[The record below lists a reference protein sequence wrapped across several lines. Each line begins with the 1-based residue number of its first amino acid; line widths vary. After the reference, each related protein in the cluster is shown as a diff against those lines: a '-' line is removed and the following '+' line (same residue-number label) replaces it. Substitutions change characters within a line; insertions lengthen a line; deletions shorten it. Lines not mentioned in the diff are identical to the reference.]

1 MWDFLWAFS
10 HPLLHKFH
18 RDIYVYPREAQF
30 EHNRCNYKCTWRAQP
45 SAKANVTIFR
55 DQDLHQN
62 INGFSFAHAS
72 PLQQVSW
79 NSACYVWDNR
89 ADRQRNEQLAPLK
102 THTHTH
108 TDATHSVQHSSN
120 QRKWVKTP
128 VQWGPCCIEVYE
140 LPVIPYS
147 KIRLL
152 THYTI
157 YSTNDFFCK
166 SNKSLMHV
174 PAGQELFSFARYN

>member
-1 MWDFLWAFS
+1 MSGCSFLSLESSNLNFDQTMDKFPIRTNSQLKHLVRSVQSICYNMFMFVFIFIFKPALWQDLNSKSCSTRRPAGKNWEVCMWDFLWAFS

-89 ADRQRNEQLAPLK
+89 ADRQRN
-102 THTHTH
+102 
-108 TDATHSVQHSSN
+108 
-120 QRKWVKTP
+120 
-128 VQWGPCCIEVYE
+128 
-140 LPVIPYS
+140 
-147 KIRLL
+147 
-152 THYTI
+152 
-157 YSTNDFFCK
+157 
-166 SNKSLMHV
+166 
-174 PAGQELFSFARYN
+174 